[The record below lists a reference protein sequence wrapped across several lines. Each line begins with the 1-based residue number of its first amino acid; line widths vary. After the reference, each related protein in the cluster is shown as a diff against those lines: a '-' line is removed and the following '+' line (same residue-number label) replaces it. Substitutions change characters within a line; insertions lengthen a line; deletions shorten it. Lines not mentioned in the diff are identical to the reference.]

1 MYNQTWNW
9 AKLHEITLHLIYEKI
24 INDVTIDCFAK
35 IVLNKKSCVM
45 QHETAANIFVNGN
58 YNYFN
63 PCATIT
69 FSCMNF

>member
-9 AKLHEITLHLIYEKI
+9 AKLHVVHLIYEKI
-24 INDVTIDCFAK
+24 INDVIIDCFAK

-63 PCATIT
+63 PCATIQFIIVGYT
-69 FSCMNF
+69 